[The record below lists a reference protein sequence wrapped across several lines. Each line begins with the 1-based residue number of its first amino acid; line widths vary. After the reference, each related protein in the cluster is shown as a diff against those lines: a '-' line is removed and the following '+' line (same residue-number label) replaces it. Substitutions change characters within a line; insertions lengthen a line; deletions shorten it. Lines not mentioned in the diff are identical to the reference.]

1 MSKQNK
7 KLMLGS
13 RELEKG
19 DVLDYSDVGYN
30 NDAGVIVGINFEEE
44 EVYMYDGKEGWT
56 CSEENENL
64 GNMKFV
70 NV

>member
-19 DVLDYSDVGYN
+19 DVVEFPDVCES
-30 NDAGVIVGINFEEE
+30 GVIVGINFEEE
-44 EVYMYDGKEGWT
+44 EVYMYDMKEGWT
-56 CSEENENL
+56 CSNEYENL